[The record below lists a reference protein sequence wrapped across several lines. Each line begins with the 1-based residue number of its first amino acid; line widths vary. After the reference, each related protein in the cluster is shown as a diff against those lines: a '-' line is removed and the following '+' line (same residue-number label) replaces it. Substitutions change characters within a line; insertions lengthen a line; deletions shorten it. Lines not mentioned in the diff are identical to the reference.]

1 MMKKLVLI
9 LMGMV
14 LFSLPV
20 AAQQANESVPKQD
33 TENLKML
40 TSQQEE
46 EVKVEIRKP
55 DDSSVMPRKA
65 TNFQE
70 LKRQRILKR
79 IKESNKMF
87 YKK

>member
-1 MMKKLVLI
+1 MKKLVLI
-9 LMGMV
+9 LMGMFF
-14 LFSLPV
+14 FSLPV

-55 DDSSVMPRKA
+55 DDSSVMPRKS